1 MRGFFGRVLLNLLLL
16 AFVAW
21 LFPGIT
27 INGFAA
33 LFFAGLV
40 FSLLNSFVR
49 PLLILITLPI
59 SILTIGLFI
68 FIINGFLFWLTAKV
82 VVGFSVSSIWTAI
95 GGAFIYSV
103 TSLMVSMLLN
113 DAGRIEIIQFRK

>member
-1 MRGFFGRVLLNLLLL
+1 MRGFWGRFLLNLVLL

-21 LFPGIT
+21 LFPGIE
-27 INGFAA
+27 IGGFLA
-33 LFFAGLV
+33 LLFAGIV
-40 FSLLNSFVR
+40 FGFLNAFVR

-103 TSLMVSMLLN
+103 TSLLVSMFLS

>member
-1 MRGFFGRVLLNLLLL
+1 MRGFLGRVLLNLLLL

-21 LFPGIT
+21 LFPGIE
-27 INGFAA
+27 IRGFAA

-59 SILTIGLFI
+59 SILTIGLFV
-68 FIINGFLFWLTAKV
+68 FVINGFLFWLTAKV

-103 TSLMVSMLLN
+103 TSLMVSMFLN

>member
-1 MRGFFGRVLLNLLLL
+1 MLGFWGRFLLNLVLL

-21 LFPGIT
+21 LFPGIQ
-27 INGFAA
+27 IGGFLA
-33 LFFAGLV
+33 LLFAGIV
-40 FSLLNSFVR
+40 FGFLNAFVR

-82 VVGFSVSSIWTAI
+82 VIGFSVSSIWTAI

-103 TSLMVSMLLN
+103 TSLLVSMFLS